1 MVAQGLPSAS
11 LRAAAP
17 PNAEG
22 DSVNA
27 PPIVLT
33 DDQMTTALKHR
44 QALALR
50 GMQNLA
56 TFRRV
61 LHVLVRSA
69 GIHFVLDPETDPRLR
84 DYLAGGGLGAVEGAA
99 LGGALGLAVG
109 ALAEEPEF
117 AGLGALLGALFGG
130 LAGVN
135 RVQSGWRVR
144 ATWALDQTP
153 ELLLQPI

>member
-1 MVAQGLPSAS
+1 MLAQGLLQGPAARCSA
-11 LRAAAP
+11 AQYKETP
-17 PNAEG
+17 
-22 DSVNA
+22 VNA

-33 DDQMTTALKHR
+33 DDQMTTALKQR

-61 LHVLVRSA
+61 LHVLVGTA
-69 GIHFVLDPETDPRLR
+69 GIHFILDPETDPRLR
-84 DYLAGGGLGAVEGAA
+84 DYLASGGIGAVEGAA

-109 ALAEEPEF
+109 ALAEEPEL
-117 AGLGALLGALFGG
+117 AGLGALLGALLGG

-153 ELLLQPI
+153 ELLVQPI